1 MVLVANSY
9 DLEPKMVKPVRSLE
23 DVYLYIKW
31 REEELATHHSH
42 MARLA
47 QSVERTPFKRVVVG
61 SSPTSGGG
69 KRRSLGL
76 EPEVSRKWRYQG
88 LYMVKTTATIY
99 FEGYGSSS

>member
-1 MVLVANSY
+1 MVLVANSD

-31 REEELATHHSH
+31 REDELATHHFH

-69 KRRSLGL
+69 EETIPWSRTRSLK
-76 EPEVSRKWRYQG
+76 EMEISRPIHGKNDCYYILRWIWEQ
-88 LYMVKTTATIY
+88 
-99 FEGYGSSS
+99 